1 MSLDY
6 LSYYDEKYLF
16 EDVARRFH
24 QSKQLDAFDLFSI
37 VIWKANR
44 AKTRIA
50 DLMRRKAPGDLDAVS
65 RLFTSELYNARDGQS
80 RLELAIN
87 SWGFSL
93 PMASA
98 ILTVLWPEEF
108 TVYDYRVCE
117 LLESLHAK
125 APFLRLENRS
135 RVDSAYW
142 QAYCE
147 FRDAVISA
155 TPEGLSLRN
164 KDRYL
169 SGQSAARELISDVK
183 NNFERLRHPVSDLEQ
198 PTEN

>member
-16 EDVARRFH
+16 EDVARKFH

-65 RLFTSELYNARDGQS
+65 RLFTSELYNALDGQS

-98 ILTVLWPEEF
+98 ILTVLWPDEF
-108 TVYDYRVCE
+108 TVYDYRVYEE
-117 LLESLHAK
+117 LKRKHPT
-125 APFLRLENRS
+125 APYLKLNNRS
-135 RVDSAYW
+135 KVDSRYW
-142 QAYCE
+142 DAYCE
-147 FRDAVISA
+147 FRSDVVSA
-155 TPEGLSLRN
+155 TPAGLSLRN

-169 SGQSAARELISDVK
+169 SGLSAARELADDVE
-183 NNFERLRHPVSDLEQ
+183 NDFARLRAETKSSQ
-198 PTEN
+198 TEIG